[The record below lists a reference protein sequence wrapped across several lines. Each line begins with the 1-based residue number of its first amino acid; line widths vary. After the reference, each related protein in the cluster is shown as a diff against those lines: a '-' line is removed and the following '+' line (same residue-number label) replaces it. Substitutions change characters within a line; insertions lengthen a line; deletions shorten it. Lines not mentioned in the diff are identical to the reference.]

1 MPLRQIFAL
10 AETIVSLFILKVNFG
25 KLIHWNI
32 LNKTKKWW
40 HEIYRLKPKL
50 GDSHIINF
58 LDWLMLLK
66 YYNLGLLL
74 QQILKMCKN
83 HQHPNTLSN
92 DKSKMHYRGE
102 GKLFFVTCHI
112 TNHMSC
118 HMSHVSLHIM
128 CQVRSS
134 DSQISNQIKYQL
146 KYGEVCSQLSFQ
158 VLIQV
163 SIPKTINIRR
173 LNKVGRLFLFGVK
186 LTGLIN
192 VCTLLY
198 SFYLLFLLYTSPCM
212 VGY

>member
-1 MPLRQIFAL
+1 MSLRQIFAL
-10 AETIVSLFILKVNFG
+10 ADTIVSLFILKENFG

-112 TNHMSC
+112 TS

-163 SIPKTINIRR
+163 SIPKTINIHR
-173 LNKVGRLFLFGVK
+173 LNKVGHLFLFGVK
-186 LTGLIN
+186 LTGLVN

-198 SFYLLFLLYTSPCM
+198 SF
-212 VGY
+212 

>member
-1 MPLRQIFAL
+1 MSFRQIFAL
-10 AETIVSLFILKVNFG
+10 ADTIVSLFILKENFG

-112 TNHMSC
+112 TS

-163 SIPKTINIRR
+163 SIPKTINIHR
-173 LNKVGRLFLFGVK
+173 LNKVGHLFLFGVK
-186 LTGLIN
+186 LTGLVN

-198 SFYLLFLLYTSPCM
+198 SF
-212 VGY
+212 